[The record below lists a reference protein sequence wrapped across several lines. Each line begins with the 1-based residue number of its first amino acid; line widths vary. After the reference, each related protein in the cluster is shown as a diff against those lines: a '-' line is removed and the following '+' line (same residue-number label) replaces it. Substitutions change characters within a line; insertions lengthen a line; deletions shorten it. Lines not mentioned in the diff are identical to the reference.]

1 MKYVILVGDGMADH
15 PLAELNGKTPLMTAD
30 KPGMDYIAAH
40 GVNGMCAT
48 VPDGMVPES
57 DTANLAIMGYDPKLY
72 SKGRSPLEAMSIG
85 IDLKPNQTAVRAN
98 IVTLSDNGE
107 AYDDKT
113 MIDHSAGEIS
123 TEDARTLI
131 EYCDRMLCGN
141 GTKLY
146 TGVSYRHCF
155 VYDDAPDFRDF
166 ARPHDIIGKRI
177 GDFLPSGKGEVYRDL
192 MERSFDILNEHP
204 LNLMRAAKGLRKAN
218 SLWFWSPGKNR
229 RFRRSP
235 SVRGFPARSSA
246 RLT

>member
-15 PLAELNGKTPLMTAD
+15 PLAELNGKTPLMAAD

-113 MIDHSAGEIS
+113 MMFTMMRLISGILPVRTISSAKGSEIS
-123 TEDARTLI
+123 
-131 EYCDRMLCGN
+131 
-141 GTKLY
+141 
-146 TGVSYRHCF
+146 
-155 VYDDAPDFRDF
+155 FR
-166 ARPHDIIGKRI
+166 
-177 GDFLPSGKGEVYRDL
+177 S
-192 MERSFDILNEHP
+192 ER
-204 LNLMRAAKGLRKAN
+204 AK
-218 SLWFWSPGKNR
+218 FT
-229 RFRRSP
+229 
-235 SVRGFPARSSA
+235 V
-246 RLT
+246 T

>member
-15 PLAELNGKTPLMTAD
+15 PLAELNGKTPLMAAD

-107 AYDDKT
+107 SYDDKT
-113 MIDHSAGEIS
+113 MIDHSA
-123 TEDARTLI
+123 R
-131 EYCDRMLCGN
+131 YPQR
-141 GTKLY
+141 
-146 TGVSYRHCF
+146 
-155 VYDDAPDFRDF
+155 
-166 ARPHDIIGKRI
+166 
-177 GDFLPSGKGEVYRDL
+177 
-192 MERSFDILNEHP
+192 
-204 LNLMRAAKGLRKAN
+204 MRARLSNTATEC
-218 SLWFWSPGKNR
+218 
-229 RFRRSP
+229 
-235 SVRGFPARSSA
+235 SA
-246 RLT
+246 ETV